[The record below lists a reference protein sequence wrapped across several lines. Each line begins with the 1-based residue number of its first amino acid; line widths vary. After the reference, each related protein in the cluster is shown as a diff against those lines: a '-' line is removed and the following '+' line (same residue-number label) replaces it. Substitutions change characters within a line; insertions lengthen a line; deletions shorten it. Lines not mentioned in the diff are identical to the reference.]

1 MINMRR
7 SKEMQIDLDRHQVK
21 PNRLIEQKSPYLLQH
36 AHNPVDWYPWGNEAF
51 ARARSQDKPIFLSI
65 GYSTCHW
72 CHVMERQSFEN
83 EQVAGQ
89 LNQDFVSI
97 KVDREERPDIDHIYM
112 QVCQIL
118 TGSGGW
124 PLTIVMTPEGR
135 PFYAATYIPPYS
147 QGGMTGLMDLLP
159 RLAGLWKKDRDKVL
173 QTGQEIT
180 QWMQKAA
187 QADTSGQLTE
197 EVLHQAFRNLTRT
210 FDSEYG
216 GFGSAPKFPTPTNL
230 MFLLQYHQRFKN
242 TQALEM
248 AEKTLISMYQGG
260 IYDHIGFGFARY
272 STDRKWLVPHFE
284 KMLYDNALLAIAYL
298 EAFQVTGQE
307 FYRQVAEDIFTYI
320 LRDMTSPQGGFY
332 SAEDADSEGEEGRY
346 YGWERE
352 EVISILGPAAA
363 RFGEVYDI
371 TAGGNFEGRS
381 IPNLI
386 GQSNSLEPRTLFAE
400 ERGQLLAAREKRIK
414 PFKDDKILTTW
425 NGLMIAALGLGGR
438 LLQNDRYL
446 AAAQKAADFVLTNLR
461 RGDGRLLSRYRDGE
475 ANFNG
480 YAADYAY
487 LIWGLLE
494 LYEAGQK
501 PRYLQAA
508 GELNQQ
514 LAELFW
520 DQDRGGLFFYGS
532 DSEPL
537 LVRPKES
544 YDSVMPSDNAVAA
557 MNFLRLGRLA
567 ADPDLVEKGRIQIKS
582 FAGAISE
589 SPGAH
594 SFWLQAF
601 MYQEQ

>member
-1 MINMRR
+1 
-7 SKEMQIDLDRHQVK
+7 MQINLNRNQVK
-21 PNRLIEQKSPYLLQH
+21 PNRLIKQKSPYLLQH
-36 AHNPVDWYPWGNEAF
+36 AYNPVNWYPWEDEAF
-51 ARARSQDKPIFLSI
+51 IKARSEGKPIFLSI

-83 EQVAGQ
+83 EEVAGK
-89 LNQDFVSI
+89 LNQDFISI

-112 QVCQIL
+112 EVCQIL

-159 RLAGLWKKDRDKVL
+159 RLAELWKKEQDRIL
-173 QTGQEIT
+173 QAGEEIT
-180 QWMQKAA
+180 KWMQMAA
-187 QADTSGQLTE
+187 QADTTGQLTDE
-197 EVLHQAFRNLTRT
+197 ALHQAFKNLART

-216 GFGSAPKFPTPTNL
+216 GFGSAPKFPTPTTL
-230 MFLLQYHQRFKN
+230 MFLLQYHQRYKN
-242 TQALEM
+242 NQALEM

-272 STDRKWLVPHFE
+272 STDRRWLVPHFE

-298 EAFQVTGQE
+298 EAFQITGQD
-307 FYRQVAEDIFTYI
+307 FYRQVVQDIFTYV
-320 LRDMTSPQGGFY
+320 LRDMTSPQGAFY

-346 YGWERE
+346 YLWDKQE
-352 EVISILGPAAA
+352 IATILGPQAV
-363 RFGEVYDI
+363 RFSEVYGI
-371 TAGGNFEGRS
+371 SAGGNFEGRN

-386 GQSNSLEPRTLFAE
+386 GQSNSLEPRTLFAK
-400 ERGQLLAAREKRIK
+400 EREQLLTAREKRVK
-414 PFKDDKILTTW
+414 PFKDDKMLTAW
-425 NGLMIAALGLGGR
+425 NGLMIAALGLGSR
-438 LLQNDRYL
+438 LLQNDLYL
-446 AAAQKAADFVLTNLR
+446 TAAQKAADFILTNLR
-461 RGDGRLLSRYRDGE
+461 REDGRLLARYRDGE

-494 LYEAGQK
+494 LYEAG
-501 PRYLQAA
+501 RESSYLQVAL
-508 GELNQQ
+508 ELNQQ
-514 LAELFW
+514 LLELFW
-520 DQDRGGLFFYGS
+520 DQGRGGLFFYGS

-544 YDSVMPSDNAVAA
+544 FDSVMPSSNAVAA
-557 MNFLRLGRLA
+557 FNFLRLGRLTD
-567 ADPDLVEKGRIQIKS
+567 DPGLVELGRTQIKG
-582 FAGAISE
+582 FAGSISE
-589 SPGAH
+589 NPGAH

-601 MYQEQ
+601 MNQEQHGM

>member
-1 MINMRR
+1 MEIN
-7 SKEMQIDLDRHQVK
+7 LDRPQVK
-21 PNRLIEQKSPYLLQH
+21 PNRLVEEKSPYLLQH
-36 AHNPVDWYPWGNEAF
+36 AHNPVDWYPWGEEAF
-51 ARARSQDKPIFLSI
+51 ARARSEDKPIFLSI

-97 KVDREERPDIDHIYM
+97 KVDREERPDVDHIYM

-124 PLTIVMTPEGR
+124 PLTIVMTPAGR
-135 PFYAATYIPPYS
+135 PFYAATYLPPYS

-159 RLAGLWKKDRDKVL
+159 RLAGLWKEERDKVL
-173 QTGQEIT
+173 QAGQEIS
-180 QWMQKAA
+180 QWVQKAA

-197 EVLHQAFRNLTRT
+197 EALHQAFRNLART
-210 FDSEYG
+210 FDKEFG

-230 MFLLQYHQRFKN
+230 LFLLRYHQRYKN
-242 TQALEM
+242 HQALAM
-248 AEKTLISMYQGG
+248 AEKTLLSMYQGG

-272 STDRKWLVPHFE
+272 STDRRWLVPHFE

-307 FYRQVAEDIFTYI
+307 FYRQVAEDIFTYV
-320 LRDMTSPQGGFY
+320 LRDMTSSQGGFY

-346 YGWERE
+346 YVWERE
-352 EVISILGPAAA
+352 EVVSILGPAAA

-371 TAGGNFEGRS
+371 TAAGNFEGRN

-386 GQSNSLEPRTLFAE
+386 GQSNSLEARTLFAE
-400 ERGQLLAAREKRIK
+400 ERGRLLAAREKRSK
-414 PFKDDKILTTW
+414 PFKDDKILTGW
-425 NGLMIAALGLGGR
+425 NGLMIAALGRGGR
-438 LLQNDRYL
+438 VLANSRYL

-461 RGDGRLLSRYRDGE
+461 RGDGRLLARYRDGE
-475 ANFNG
+475 AHFNG

-494 LYEAGQK
+494 LYEAGQE
-501 PRYLQAA
+501 PRYLKAA
-508 GELNQQ
+508 EELNQQ
-514 LAELFW
+514 LLKLFW
-520 DQDRGGLFFYGS
+520 DPERGGLFFYGA

-557 MNFLRLGRLA
+557 WNFLRLGRLA
-567 ADPDLVEKGRIQIKS
+567 SDPALVERGGTQINS
-582 FAGAISE
+582 FAGSISA

-601 MYQEQ
+601 MYQEQLRM

>member
-1 MINMRR
+1 MEIN
-7 SKEMQIDLDRHQVK
+7 LDRHQVK
-21 PNRLIEQKSPYLLQH
+21 PNRLLGQKSPYLLQH
-36 AHNPVDWYPWGNEAF
+36 AHNPVDWYPWGEEAF
-51 ARARSQDKPIFLSI
+51 ARARSEDKPIFLSI

-89 LNQDFVSI
+89 LNRDFVSI

-135 PFYAATYIPPYS
+135 PFYAATYLPPYS

-159 RLAGLWKKDRDKVL
+159 RLAGLWKEERDKVL
-173 QTGQEIT
+173 QAGQEIS
-180 QWMQKAA
+180 QWVQKAA

-197 EVLHQAFRNLTRT
+197 EVLHQAFRNLAGT
-210 FDSEYG
+210 FDKEFG

-230 MFLLQYHQRFKN
+230 LFLLRYHQRYKN
-242 TQALEM
+242 HQALEM
-248 AEKTLISMYQGG
+248 AEKTLLSMYQGG

-272 STDRKWLVPHFE
+272 STDRRWLVPHFE

-307 FYRQVAEDIFTYI
+307 FYRQVAEDIFTYV
-320 LRDMTSPQGGFY
+320 LRDMTSSQGGFY

-346 YGWERE
+346 YVWERE
-352 EVISILGPAAA
+352 EVVSILGPAAA
-363 RFGEVYDI
+363 RFGEAYDI
-371 TAGGNFEGRS
+371 TAAGNFEGRN

-386 GQSNSLEPRTLFAE
+386 GQSNSLEVRTLFAE
-400 ERGQLLAAREKRIK
+400 ERGLLLTAREKRSK
-414 PFKDDKILTTW
+414 PFKDDKILTSW
-425 NGLMIAALGLGGR
+425 NGLMIAALGRGGR
-438 LLQNDRYL
+438 VLANSRYL

-461 RGDGRLLSRYRDGE
+461 RGDGRLLARYRDGE
-475 ANFNG
+475 AHFNG

-494 LYEAGQK
+494 LYEADQE
-501 PRYLQAA
+501 PRYLKAA
-508 GELNQQ
+508 EELNQQ
-514 LAELFW
+514 LLKLFW
-520 DQDRGGLFFYGS
+520 DPERGGLFFYGA

-557 MNFLRLGRLA
+557 WNFLRLGRLA
-567 ADPDLVEKGRIQIKS
+567 SDPALVERGGTQINS
-582 FAGAISE
+582 FAGSISA

-601 MYQEQ
+601 MAQEQ